1 MHYNVNTIEEY
12 LNVIPEER
20 KEIIIQLIS
29 IFKEYF
35 PHVVGNMEYKMPSFN
50 PICAMASQKHY
61 ISFYIYRHDLIE
73 KYRKELGNLKVGKC
87 CIRFSKKEQMPEKI
101 IRKIFSEIKD
111 KK

>member
-1 MHYNVNTIEEY
+1 MQYDVKTIEEY
-12 LNVIPEER
+12 IDAIPEDR
-20 KEIIIQLIS
+20 KEIIISLIS

-35 PHVVGNMEYKMPSFN
+35 PEIVGNMEYKMPSFN

-73 KYRKELGNLKVGKC
+73 KYRKDLGNLKVGKC
-87 CIRFSKKEQMPEKI
+87 CIRFNKMEQMPEKI
-101 IRKIFSEIKD
+101 IRNIFSEIKN